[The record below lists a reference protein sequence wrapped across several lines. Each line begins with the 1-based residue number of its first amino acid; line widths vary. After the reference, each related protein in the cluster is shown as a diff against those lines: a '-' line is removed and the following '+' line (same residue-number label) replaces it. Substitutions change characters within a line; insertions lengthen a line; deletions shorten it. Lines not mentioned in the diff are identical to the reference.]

1 MTTITLP
8 RQDYI
13 SVRFIAGAGGAFL
26 NAWLTTAK
34 NESDQYMNLTDVS
47 SANHASLEIQAS
59 VPHNFRSDQHKQFLS
74 TVVPGVAGTEPP
86 YFVLDQSH
94 SLEESLEC
102 VQRVI
107 NISYDIDDT
116 DDITWC
122 NYKKSFMRQQN
133 VDLLDAEAILEQL
146 SEFTGNCWIKFRA
159 KTDTE
164 RVCYIK
170 WKDLLSGDPIVLV
183 EKLSG
188 FTGISA
194 SKFDLALLG
203 QWRAG
208 TRALLDSR
216 GTE

>member
-13 SVRFIAGAGGAFL
+13 SVRYFGGSGGTFL
-26 NAWLTTAK
+26 TSWLTAAK
-34 NESDQYMNLTDVS
+34 NESDQYLSLTDVG
-47 SANHASLEIQAS
+47 SANPSVLEIQQT
-59 VPHNFRSDQHKQFLS
+59 VPHNFRSDQHRQFLS

-86 YFVLDQSH
+86 YFVLDQSQ
-94 SLEESLEC
+94 SLDESLEC

-107 NISYDIDDT
+107 NISYDINDVDDVA
-116 DDITWC
+116 WC
-122 NYKKSFMRQQN
+122 YYKKTFIRQEN
-133 VDLLDAEAILEQL
+133 ANLLDVESILEQL
-146 SEFTGNCWIKFRA
+146 TEFTGTCWIKFRA

-170 WKDLLSGDPIVLV
+170 WKDLLSGDPVALV
-183 EKLSG
+183 EKLSV

-194 SKFDLALLG
+194 NKFDLALLG

-208 TRALLDSR
+208 TSTLLDSK
-216 GTE
+216 GTA